1 MPKFTRNDIPL
12 FNSIIED
19 LFPGVKP
26 LHKSRD
32 LLIEKMQ
39 KICVKK
45 KLIAQNSFLKKAIE
59 IYEMI
64 LVRHG
69 LMVVG

>member
-1 MPKFTRNDIPL
+1 MRALKSILVAAGNLKRIEKEGTEAQLCLRALKSVNLPKFTRNDIPL

-32 LLIEKMQ
+32 ELI
-39 KICVKK
+39 
-45 KLIAQNSFLKKAIE
+45 
-59 IYEMI
+59 
-64 LVRHG
+64 
-69 LMVVG
+69 